1 MRQIAF
7 DLQRG
12 QQQQQVRPHRRC
24 YYANRNYEI
33 RETERERKREREET
47 EVMGA
52 TSFSTVCSWDICQI
66 HAMKAQTNN
75 KLSKISF
82 EFIISIPS
90 WKFIIFD
97 FRE

>member
-1 MRQIAF
+1 MQIETTKSERQ
-7 DLQRG
+7 
-12 QQQQQVRPHRRC
+12 
-24 YYANRNYEI
+24 
-33 RETERERKREREET
+33 REKGREREET